1 MVRLPPYF
9 TKQGLKE
16 SYMLF
21 FFELAGYN
29 EFFVRT
35 IPFRLMTADFNIT
48 DNCNSR
54 CIACTCWKQKSHNE
68 LATEEVNK
76 ILIQVKKIGIRSI
89 CFAGSEPL
97 LRKDLPQLIKKAN
110 DLNFNNIRMVIN
122 GLLLTKEK
130 AESLIENGLR
140 AISPP
145 IDGTGNVHDSIQGI
159 KGSYKKSIEAL
170 KRLTELRGGAHL
182 NINVIIGTALME
194 PALDRLIK
202 AVEVAKELN
211 VGDMLRS

>member
-1 MVRLPPYF
+1 MVRLPLYF

-16 SYMLF
+16 SYKLF
-21 FFELAGYN
+21 FFELARYN
-29 EFFVRT
+29 EFFVRM
-35 IPFRLMTADFNIT
+35 IPFRPMTADFNIT

-68 LATEEVNK
+68 LTTEEVNE
-76 ILIQVKKIGIRSI
+76 ILIQLKKIGIRSI
-89 CFAGSEPL
+89 GFAGGEPL

-110 DLNFNNIRMVIN
+110 DLNFDNIRMVTN

-145 IDGTGNVHDSIQGI
+145 IYVTGKRGI
-159 KGSYKKSIEAL
+159 KGSYKKSIKAL
-170 KRLTELRGGAHL
+170 KRLTELRGGAHP

-194 PALDRLIK
+194 PALDKLIK
-202 AVEVAKELN
+202 VVEVAKELN
-211 VGDMLRS
+211 VRDVLRS